1 MRVIH
6 SAQFELSVDGVPR
19 SYRDRKDLALQGAQ
33 ILKARNPNSVVRLK
47 DLKTGRDRHRIQVGA
62 VVTIWP
68 SSSARPVL
76 APASIRTDRTTR
88 LLRRMGWSEQSA
100 LILVDVRHRPMRR
113 SDRLRPRH
121 SFRWVECL
129 EGVGEAGRGALP
141 SLGPLA
147 ALPNRRRFFVN
158 LLRGVT
164 PFRRGRYRC
173 RSNVCGRN
181 GEFGNDLI
189 GAFGDTRTQ
198 SQEAKRGCAL
208 RLQS

>member
-1 MRVIH
+1 LN
-6 SAQFELSVDGVPR
+6 AWKAWAKLEEVP
-19 SYRDRKDLALQGAQ
+19 
-33 ILKARNPNSVVRLK
+33 
-47 DLKTGRDRHRIQVGA
+47 
-62 VVTIWP
+62 
-68 SSSARPVL
+68 
-76 APASIRTDRTTR
+76 
-88 LLRRMGWSEQSA
+88 
-100 LILVDVRHRPMRR
+100 
-113 SDRLRPRH
+113 
-121 SFRWVECL
+121 
-129 EGVGEAGRGALP
+129 LP

-181 GEFGNDLI
+181 VGLGNDLI

-208 RLQS
+208 RLKS